1 MSNPI
6 RIDCLG
12 EEESHHHVGTITG
25 ELVGC
30 LHECHASCDDVI
42 YEDDVFASN
51 VACLDVEVLCR
62 VCLLACDVA

>member
-1 MSNPI
+1 MSDPVW
-6 RIDCLG
+6 IDCFG
-12 EEESHHHVGTITG
+12 EEETSYHVGTISG

-42 YEDDVFASN
+42 YEDDVCAGN